1 MTIKPLN
8 MKKIL
13 LYTLSIALLL
23 ASCTANKHK
32 VESCCKLP
40 AAKTEK
46 KATPT
51 VLPEESLYN
60 DEDVFTNQEGKKVQ
74 LKDFSGKVTVASMVF
89 THCTYACPRLTN
101 DIKAI
106 AAKLE
111 AQGINDINYVLVS
124 FDTDRDSPEQL
135 RAFANKMGLDK
146 RWTLLKGSEDAVR
159 QLSVLLNVQY
169 EKAPDGSFAH
179 SNLIT
184 VLDQQ
189 GRVVTQL
196 EGLEARNSETVA
208 SIQQLASS

>member
-1 MTIKPLN
+1 

-13 LYTLSIALLL
+13 LYTFSITLLL

-32 VESCCKLP
+32 VASCCKNP
-40 AAKTEK
+40 VATTQKKT
-46 KATPT
+46 ALA

-60 DEDVFTNQEGKKVQ
+60 DSDVFTNQQGEKVQ
-74 LKDFSGKVTVASMVF
+74 LKDFAGKVTVASMVF
-89 THCTYACPRLTN
+89 THCTYACPRLTE

-111 AQGINDINYVLVS
+111 AQGIKDINYVLVS
-124 FDTDRDSPEQL
+124 FDTNRDNPARL
-135 RAFANKMGLDK
+135 RAFANEMGLDN
-146 RWTLLKGSEDAVR
+146 RWTLLQGSEDAVR

-189 GRVVTQL
+189 GRVATQL
-196 EGLEARNSETVA
+196 EGLEANNGETVA
-208 SIQQLASS
+208 SIQQLASL